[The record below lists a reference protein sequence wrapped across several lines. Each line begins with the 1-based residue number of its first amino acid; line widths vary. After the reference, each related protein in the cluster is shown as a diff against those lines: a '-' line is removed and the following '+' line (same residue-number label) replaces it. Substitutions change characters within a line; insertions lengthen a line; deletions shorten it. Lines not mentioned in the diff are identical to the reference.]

1 MILEIKYE
9 HLLPLVKVLDAINLS
24 VRESRYRTRFKN
36 MVAKH
41 GEEIM
46 LPEMKLI
53 IKEYAVLDDK
63 NEIVYADE
71 ETGRPLFDNSL
82 EEEKCSEA
90 IKELNS
96 EIYPI
101 RLDEYNKTMILS
113 VANSLLNAENIKVN
127 GDLADALDEWC
138 EQFENAIEF
147 YNSEEKKEKKKKKN
161 K

>member
-1 MILEIKYE
+1 
-9 HLLPLVKVLDAINLS
+9 
-24 VRESRYRTRFKN
+24 